1 MTAGVE
7 ALFAERARW
16 LKASDVRELLK
27 YTQDPSIISFAGG
40 LPSQDAFP
48 RDELRVIFE
57 ELLQEDRLPAL
68 QYGPTPGDPAL
79 RRELTSLMARR
90 GIDASAD
97 RTVVTHGAQQALE
110 FLGRV
115 LLDPGDIVIATRPTY
130 LGLFT
135 ALATYRPTYHDV
147 PLDEDGI
154 LTDVLEDDLRA
165 LALDG
170 IRPKFIYVV
179 PTFHNPTGTSISARR
194 RRRLA
199 DLAATYEVPVIEDDP
214 YHDLRFEGDPVAPI
228 ASMNREG
235 WIVYLGSFSKTLAPG
250 FRIGWAHGPPALI
263 QKMALAKQGADL
275 FTNGFGQRVAERY
288 LALGML
294 DRHLPRIRAL
304 YRRKRDVMLARM
316 QETFPDRV
324 TWTRPEGGMFLWV
337 TIPSELDTRSILP
350 AAAAQRVVYVP
361 GHGFFA
367 GTPEP
372 NHMRLNY
379 SLPSE
384 PDIEKGIGILGA
396 LLDRAIRSSL
406 PGPPLIGA

>member
-1 MTAGVE
+1 MTPGVE

-40 LPSQDAFP
+40 LPSPDAFP
-48 RDELRVIFE
+48 RDELRVIVE

-179 PTFHNPTGTSISARR
+179 PTFHTPDRKSVSARR

-214 YHDLRFEGDPVAPI
+214 YHDLRFERDPVPPHPPI
-228 ASMNREG
+228 
-235 WIVYLGSFSKTLAPG
+235 Y
-250 FRIGWAHGPPALI
+250 
-263 QKMALAKQGADL
+263 
-275 FTNGFGQRVAERY
+275 
-288 LALGML
+288 
-294 DRHLPRIRAL
+294 
-304 YRRKRDVMLARM
+304 
-316 QETFPDRV
+316 
-324 TWTRPEGGMFLWV
+324 
-337 TIPSELDTRSILP
+337 
-350 AAAAQRVVYVP
+350 
-361 GHGFFA
+361 
-367 GTPEP
+367 
-372 NHMRLNY
+372 
-379 SLPSE
+379 
-384 PDIEKGIGILGA
+384 
-396 LLDRAIRSSL
+396 
-406 PGPPLIGA
+406 